1 MATVAFQMT
10 STPLTGT
17 KTFTSTDQDMSDL
30 LTWASVAYADLIQKM
45 FNPGY
50 PSAPPIT
57 PTNGQ
62 IGQAL
67 AQGTMNGWMQAEQKY
82 KHDQGLAGVAVPPPM
97 GWQ

>member
-1 MATVAFQMT
+1 MATITFQMT
-10 STPLTGT
+10 STPLTGS
-17 KTFTSTDQDMSDL
+17 KAFNSTDQDMTDL
-30 LTWASVAYADLIQKM
+30 LAWAAVAYADLVQKM

-50 PSAPPIT
+50 PTAAPIT

-67 AQGTMNGWMQAEQKY
+67 AQGTVNGWMQAEQKY
-82 KHDQGLAGVAVPPPM
+82 KNDKNVAAVPPAPPM